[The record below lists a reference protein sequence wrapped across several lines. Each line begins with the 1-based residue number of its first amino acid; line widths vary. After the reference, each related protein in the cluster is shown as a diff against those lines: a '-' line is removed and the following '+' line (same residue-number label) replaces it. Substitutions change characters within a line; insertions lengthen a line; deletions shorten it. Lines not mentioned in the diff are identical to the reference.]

1 MTEEEKKYNTPITFG
16 MLDSIFKE
24 VEESLTPQLNALG
37 DAVEKRCDAYE
48 KFILKLTD
56 TCSKTIEKL
65 NVLQAF
71 VIAVYADQNH
81 LSVEKAA
88 QVYRDY
94 VTKFNDVIKETK
106 EKNK

>member
-24 VEESLTPQLNALG
+24 VEESLTSQLNALG
-37 DAVEKRCDAYE
+37 DAVDKRCDAYE
-48 KFILKLTD
+48 KFILKITD

-71 VIAVYADQNH
+71 VIAVYAKQNF
-81 LSVEKAA
+81 LSIERAM

-94 VTKFNDVIKETK
+94 ATKFNNIFKEAK
-106 EKNK
+106 ED

>member
-24 VEESLTPQLNALG
+24 IEESLTPQLDALG
-37 DAVEKRCDAYE
+37 DAVKERCDSYE

-71 VIAVYADQNH
+71 VIAAYANQNH
-81 LSVEKAA
+81 ISVERAA

-94 VTKFNDVIKETK
+94 ATKFSNIFNEAKGD
-106 EKNK
+106 

>member
-24 VEESLTPQLNALG
+24 IEESLTPQLNALN
-37 DAVEKRCDAYE
+37 DAVGRSCDSYE
-48 KFILKLTD
+48 KSICKLAD
-56 TCSKTIEKL
+56 MCSKTIEKL

-71 VIAVYADQNH
+71 VIAAYANQN
-81 LSVEKAA
+81 LISVERAA

-94 VTKFNDVIKETK
+94 ATKFSNIVKEAK
-106 EKNK
+106 GD

>member
-16 MLDSIFKE
+16 MLDSILKE
-24 VEESLTPQLNALG
+24 VEEALLPQLDALN

-48 KFILKLTD
+48 KFILKLAD
-56 TCSKTIEKL
+56 TCSKTIDKL

-81 LSVEKAA
+81 ISVEKAA

-94 VTKFNDVIKETK
+94 ATKFSNIFNEAKGD
-106 EKNK
+106 

>member
-16 MLDSIFKE
+16 MLGSILKE
-24 VEESLTPQLNALG
+24 VEEALLPQLDALN
-37 DAVEKRCDAYE
+37 DVVEERCDAYE
-48 KFILKLTD
+48 KFILKLAD
-56 TCSKTIEKL
+56 TCSKTIDKL

-81 LSVEKAA
+81 ISVEKAA

-94 VTKFNDVIKETK
+94 ATKFNDVIKETK

>member
-16 MLDSIFKE
+16 MLDSILKE
-24 VEESLTPQLNALG
+24 VEEALLPQLDALN

-48 KFILKLTD
+48 KFILKLAD
-56 TCSKTIEKL
+56 TCSKTIDKL

-71 VIAVYADQNH
+71 VIAVYADQN
-81 LSVEKAA
+81 LISVERAA

-94 VTKFNDVIKETK
+94 ATKFSNIVKEAK
-106 EKNK
+106 GD